1 MYESTKY
8 TTILSLNTIKICGVL
23 TKAFG
28 NKARLKMQIRLYNAL
43 AVSVMLY
50 RREAWSSTRAKG
62 QMLQIL
68 EIKFMKRIKEYTKD
82 DRIKNATTV
91 CELNVET
98 LEEKV
103 YRHKE
108 NQNGCKPYNKNFAI
122 L

>member
-1 MYESTKY
+1 
-8 TTILSLNTIKICGVL
+8 
-23 TKAFG
+23 
-28 NKARLKMQIRLYNAL
+28 MQIRLYNAL

-68 EIKFMKRIKEYTKD
+68 EIKCMKRIKEYTKD

-91 CELNVET
+91 CELKVET

-103 YRHKE
+103 YRHKKTRMVV
-108 NQNGCKPYNKNFAI
+108 NRITRI
-122 L
+122 LRYYKSVGVPCSGVSRI